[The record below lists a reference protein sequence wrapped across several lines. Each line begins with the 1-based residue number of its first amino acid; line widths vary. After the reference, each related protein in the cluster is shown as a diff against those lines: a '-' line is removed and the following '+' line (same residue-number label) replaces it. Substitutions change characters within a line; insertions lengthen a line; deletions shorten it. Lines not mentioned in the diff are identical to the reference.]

1 MNPAHSFRH
10 KKSLGQHFLRDPDIA
25 ERILDAIPAEAADA
39 AVLEIGAGAG
49 VLTRPLFRA
58 FGRKLYVSEI
68 DHRSVRLIATDPG
81 VSADRI
87 LEGDFLKCN
96 LQELPTPLYIAGN
109 FPYNISSQI
118 VFRMLK
124 HREKIPALVGMFQ
137 REMAVRICASP
148 GNRDYGVI
156 SVWTNLFYSGE
167 ILFELPPEA
176 FDPPPK
182 VHSAVIRLIKR
193 AEVVPGADDAGVLKL
208 VKMAFQQRRK
218 KLSNALGAVDGA
230 RQALEG
236 FGWQDLRP
244 EALEPVQ
251 YVQLYQAIV
260 RS

>member
-1 MNPAHSFRH
+1 
-10 KKSLGQHFLRDPDIA
+10 
-25 ERILDAIPAEAADA
+25 
-39 AVLEIGAGAG
+39 
-49 VLTRPLFRA
+49 
-58 FGRKLYVSEI
+58 
-68 DHRSVRLIATDPG
+68 
-81 VSADRI
+81 
-87 LEGDFLKCN
+87 
-96 LQELPTPLYIAGN
+96 
-109 FPYNISSQI
+109 
-118 VFRMLK
+118 
-124 HREKIPALVGMFQ
+124 MFQ